1 MNGLLAAL
9 GWTFT
14 GWTAGQV
21 AWAAGIGVGCVVLWF
36 LFRPR
41 PPRIDVGSHVL
52 WDQVAPRKR
61 DPLRKELLMLLLQ
74 ILMVLALALALGEPV
89 REETPED
96 AAPEEDAAVVPLDRI
111 HVVDRSLSMT
121 ARAEGGTRLDAVA
134 RAITDD
140 VDGLP
145 AGVRVA
151 LIGAGRDADVLVP
164 LAADRGRLR
173 LALRTL
179 ASDGVGSSLAEGLR
193 LARTLAT
200 RRAETHVEVWT
211 DDPRATELVE
221 AFAAESGLPVTLR
234 APFAPA
240 PNLAI
245 TAFDLRAAEG
255 IPAEEEALVRVANPT
270 PWPATALL
278 ALETADA
285 RLGEAAVQLAPG
297 EEIVRRYRFEPLP
310 GTGVEAVVRGAAWEG
325 GPTDAAGAPLGDGLP
340 ADDRA
345 YAWVQPVRPVTVA
358 LVSDGNRYLERV
370 LALLPGVR
378 LERIT
383 DDQYRANP
391 GRVRDADVVF
401 FDSFAP
407 LPERDGPLPK
417 RAVLLSPPAS
427 RSPVPVLGEADQPV
441 VTDWDLDHPLF
452 EGLVL
457 RDLKVERSL
466 VLQPAEGDVRLLG
479 TTTGSLVV
487 GREDGDRR
495 LVVWGFDLGASDLPL
510 RLAFPQTVVN
520 IVLWM
525 RDARPTEPALGDRH
539 HLADPFWLDAGAPVT
554 VTDLR
559 QRAYAER
566 ADDTFALERATWV
579 VQTGEGPTPYRF
591 PRPGLFSL
599 VSGETRRDVGVNL
612 FSLDESRLAETPR
625 GSDEVVPS
633 PREETPEDPDDDGL
647 PWLVLAMGVGVV
659 GLLEFGLYTR

>member
-1 MNGLLAAL
+1 M
-9 GWTFT
+9 
-14 GWTAGQV
+14 
-21 AWAAGIGVGCVVLWF
+21 
-36 LFRPR
+36 
-41 PPRIDVGSHVL
+41 
-52 WDQVAPRKR
+52 
-61 DPLRKELLMLLLQ
+61 
-74 ILMVLALALALGEPV
+74 
-89 REETPED
+89 
-96 AAPEEDAAVVPLDRI
+96 
-111 HVVDRSLSMT
+111 
-121 ARAEGGTRLDAVA
+121 
-134 RAITDD
+134 
-140 VDGLP
+140 
-145 AGVRVA
+145 
-151 LIGAGRDADVLVP
+151 
-164 LAADRGRLR
+164 
-173 LALRTL
+173 
-179 ASDGVGSSLAEGLR
+179 
-193 LARTLAT
+193 
-200 RRAETHVEVWT
+200 
-211 DDPRATELVE
+211 
-221 AFAAESGLPVTLR
+221 
-234 APFAPA
+234 
-240 PNLAI
+240 
-245 TAFDLRAAEG
+245 
-255 IPAEEEALVRVANPT
+255 
-270 PWPATALL
+270 
-278 ALETADA
+278 
-285 RLGEAAVQLAPG
+285 
-297 EEIVRRYRFEPLP
+297 RRYRFEPLP
-310 GTGVEAVVRGAAWEG
+310 GTGVEAVVRGATWEG
-325 GPTDAAGAPLGDGLP
+325 GPTDATGAPLGDGLP

-383 DDQYRANP
+383 DDAYRANP

-539 HLADPFWLDAGAPVT
+539 HLADPFWLAAGAPVT

-599 VSGETRRDVGVNL
+599 VSGEARRDVGVNL

-625 GSDEVVPS
+625 GSDEVVPA
-633 PREETPEDPDDDGL
+633 PREETPEGPDDDGL
-647 PWLVLAMGVGVV
+647 PWLALAMGVGVV